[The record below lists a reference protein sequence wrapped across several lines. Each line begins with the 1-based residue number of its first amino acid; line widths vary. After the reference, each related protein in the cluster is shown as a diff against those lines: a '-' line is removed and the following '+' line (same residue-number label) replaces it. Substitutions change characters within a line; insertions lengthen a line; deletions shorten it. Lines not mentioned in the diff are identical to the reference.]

1 MQSPQNPPTQKDLM
15 TIVTEMIGPLE
26 MDLGTTPIGLGL
38 LTDHAGVIGVAAIAL
53 GFSGGLIGVP
63 IVFTGLLSGWAA
75 LNDLI
80 YADRVA
86 KGLTPRA
93 RTLFD
98 GPSTDPIVSLP
109 SSQPEDQPQWV
120 GPSMPSQ
127 PTVQVPVNVH
137 NYIGSKAGQGQS
149 KTASPPQSERRTI
162 APDLAAY
169 PDVQQRLQVLLKAMT
184 ESGFPIESLTYTPFV
199 WCFGL
204 SQSGKTTIAMLL
216 SLIRI
221 AGGARIDYASADK
234 AVALPWN
241 SYSVGPG
248 PYADALEACTDTI
261 LRADDDA
268 LIGWGCVFDEML
280 RAYQQYQIPLN
291 DLLNA
296 VLAKGAKTGA
306 GIIGISQNDT
316 SSAHGFVGAD
326 TQWRSERVLVHAIHT
341 KDAKGKRSP
350 TGRYKVTDDGVTEE
364 WTIPEWMLTR
374 LNDRGHPCPVAWF
387 LEQFPEL
394 QPHSNPPPMPATPA
408 PSWASPRPVSAVSD
422 SISNPV
428 SAVSAVSGFG
438 AFSKR
443 VSDPFQTV
451 KRRETGPSEL
461 QDSAISDFI
470 SPFQNPETTVKQP
483 DPPILYG
490 EMKLKRE
497 DAVTLI
503 QRLKENGLSQTLIV
517 QTFWGVT
524 AGGTKGYADALA
536 QYKDLTGE

>member
-1 MQSPQNPPTQKDLM
+1 
-15 TIVTEMIGPLE
+15 
-26 MDLGTTPIGLGL
+26 
-38 LTDHAGVIGVAAIAL
+38 
-53 GFSGGLIGVP
+53 
-63 IVFTGLLSGWAA
+63 
-75 LNDLI
+75 
-80 YADRVA
+80 
-86 KGLTPRA
+86 
-93 RTLFD
+93 
-98 GPSTDPIVSLP
+98 
-109 SSQPEDQPQWV
+109 
-120 GPSMPSQ
+120 MPSQ

-234 AVALPWN
+234 AVALPWA

-248 PYADALEACTDTI
+248 PYADALESCTDTI
-261 LRADDDA
+261 LKADDDA

-350 TGRYKVTDDGVTEE
+350 TGRYKITDDGETTE
-364 WTIPEWMLTR
+364 WTIPEWMLTK

-394 QPHSNPPPMPATPA
+394 HPHSNPPPMPSTPA
-408 PSWASPRPVSAVSD
+408 PSWASPRPVSAVS
-422 SISNPV
+422 
-428 SAVSAVSGFG
+428 AVSGFG
-438 AFSKR
+438 AFPKR

-536 QYKDLTGE
+536 QYKDLIGE

>member
-1 MQSPQNPPTQKDLM
+1 MQSPQNAPKTKPLLTALA
-15 TIVTEMIGPLE
+15 ELIGPIE
-26 MDLGTTPIGLGL
+26 MDFGTEPIGIGL
-38 LTDHAGVIGVAAIAL
+38 LTEHPGIIGVAALAL
-53 GFSGGLIGVP
+53 GCSGSLIGVP
-63 IVFTGLLSGWAA
+63 IGLSLLVCGWGAVNDIVYAERRSRGAIPVATTWFNHPDEHEA
-75 LNDLI
+75 LPPS
-80 YADRVA
+80 DR
-86 KGLTPRA
+86 
-93 RTLFD
+93 
-98 GPSTDPIVSLP
+98 
-109 SSQPEDQPQWV
+109 QPEHQPQPQPQWV
-120 GPSMPSQ
+120 GPPG
-127 PTVQVPVNVH
+127 VNVPVNVH

-234 AVALPWN
+234 AVALPWA

-248 PYADALEACTDTI
+248 PYADALESCTDTI
-261 LRADDDA
+261 LKADDDA

-350 TGRYKVTDDGVTEE
+350 TGRYKITDDGETTE
-364 WTIPEWMLTR
+364 WTIPEWMLTK

-394 QPHSNPPPMPATPA
+394 HPHSNPPPMPSTPA
-408 PSWASPRPVSAVSD
+408 PSWASPRPVSAVS
-422 SISNPV
+422 
-428 SAVSAVSGFG
+428 AVSGFG
-438 AFSKR
+438 AFPKR

-536 QYKDLTGE
+536 QYKDLIGE

>member
-1 MQSPQNPPTQKDLM
+1 MQTSQESPKAKPLITALTD
-15 TIVTEMIGPLE
+15 MIGPLE
-26 MDLGTTPIGLGL
+26 MDLGTTPIGVGL

-86 KGLTPRA
+86 KGTTPRV
-93 RTLFD
+93 RTIFD
-98 GPSTDPIVSLP
+98 EPSTTPIASLP
-109 SSQPEDQPQWV
+109 LPQPEDQPQWV
-120 GPSMPSQ
+120 GPVMPSQ
-127 PTVQVPVNVH
+127 PTVQIPLSIH
-137 NYIGSKAGQGQS
+137 NHIGGKASQAQS

-184 ESGFPIESLTYTPFV
+184 ESGFPIESLTYSPFV

-204 SQSGKTTIAMLL
+204 SQSGKTTFAMLL

-221 AGGARIDYASADK
+221 AGGARIGYASADN
-234 AVALPWN
+234 AVALPWT
-241 SYSVGPG
+241 SYSVGPR
-248 PYADALEACTDTI
+248 PYAHALEACTDTI
-261 LRADDDA
+261 LNADDDSLA
-268 LIGWGCVFDEML
+268 GWGYVFDEML
-280 RAYQQYQIPLN
+280 RAYQQYEIPLN

-341 KDAKGKRSP
+341 KNAKGKRSP
-350 TGRYKVTDDGVTEE
+350 TGRYGVTDDGVTTEF
-364 WTIPEWMLTR
+364 TIPEWMLTR

-387 LEQFPEL
+387 MEQFPEL
-394 QPHSNPPPMPATPA
+394 QARSNPPPNPSAPA
-408 PSWASPRPVSAVSD
+408 PSWASPRPVSAVS
-422 SISNPV
+422 
-428 SAVSAVSGFG
+428 AVSGSE
-438 AFSKR
+438 ALPKR
-443 VSDPFQTV
+443 VSNPFQIV
-451 KRRETGPSEL
+451 KRRETGTSEP
-461 QDSAISDFI
+461 QGFAVSDFI
-470 SPFQNPETTVKQP
+470 SPFQNPETPVKDP
-483 DPPILYG
+483 DQVPLYG

-497 DAVTLI
+497 DAIQLI
-503 QRLKENGLSQTLIV
+503 QRLRSNGLSQTLIV
-517 QTFWGVT
+517 QTLWGVT
-524 AGGTKGYADALA
+524 PGGTKGYVEAHA
-536 QYKDLTGE
+536 QYKELTDE